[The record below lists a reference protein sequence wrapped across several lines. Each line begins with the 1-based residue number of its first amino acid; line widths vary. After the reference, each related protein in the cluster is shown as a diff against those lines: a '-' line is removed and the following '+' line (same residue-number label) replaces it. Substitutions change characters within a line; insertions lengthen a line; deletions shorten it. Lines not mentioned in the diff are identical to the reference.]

1 MARKKGEPKVD
12 KAQEMA
18 KDAEEK
24 KQSKAVEGENVEE
37 KQEETVNEIDPVEEL
52 KVQNQELND
61 KFLRLYS
68 EFDNFRKRT
77 AKEKLELSK
86 NASEKII
93 LSLLPVMDDFD
104 RALQAL
110 ENQDNEDAG
119 SAQEGMSLIYNKLK
133 SILNKEGLKDIEAK
147 GKEFDTDF
155 HEAIT
160 QIPAPE
166 KSLKGKVVDEIEK
179 GYELN
184 GKVIR
189 YAKVVVGS

>member
-1 MARKKGEPKVD
+1 MARKKEEPKVD

-18 KDAEEK
+18 KDAEEV
-24 KQSKAVEGENVEE
+24 KQSQAVEGENVEE
-37 KQEETVNEIDPVEEL
+37 KQEEVVNEIDHVEEL
-52 KVQNQELND
+52 KAQNQELND

-110 ENQDNEDAG
+110 ENQENEDTG
-119 SAQEGMSLIYNKLK
+119 SLQEGMSLIYNKLK
-133 SILNKEGLKDIEAK
+133 SVLNKAGLKDIESK

-160 QIPAPE
+160 QIPAPK
-166 KSLKGKVVDEIEK
+166 KSMKGKVVDEIEK